1 MCSQQHTAQHTV
13 VRQSLFF
20 LFFFEAA
27 SQIERDS
34 EGVEIYGIKLQIGSE
49 VPRDP
54 S

>member
-1 MCSQQHTAQHTV
+1 MCSQQDTAQHTV
-13 VRQSLFF
+13 VRQSLF
-20 LFFFEAA
+20 FFFEAA

-49 VPRDP
+49 VPRDV

>member
-1 MCSQQHTAQHTV
+1 MPTAHSSRTKFIL
-13 VRQSLFF
+13 S

-49 VPRDP
+49 VPRDV